1 MTQSEIVSL
10 NKDQQLTQQWAEAF
24 ALWLASLGADTTRR
38 SYSDSWKDFLS
49 FTSKSPWRVGRS
61 DVARWAEDIRARGLS
76 ACTKNLK
83 LSAVSSFYAYVCT
96 EYTFVNSEG
105 FELPLHGFNPAAGK
119 TLRAKVSPYGKAEAL
134 TTAEVQALLSKIPRD
149 TLLGLRDYALILAY
163 LYTGRRNTEM
173 RKLKWGSIERV
184 GDAYWYT
191 WSGKGKHNQR
201 YEMPLPVYEAITTFL
216 KAAGMMTAIQPGS
229 SIFVAVASS
238 NGKPD
243 QPISMR
249 EVGRIVKKYAA
260 LAGLDAEEIHVHT
273 LRHTAAMLRRHVG
286 DDIEHVSAFLGHSN
300 VATTG
305 IYLDRVEGK
314 PDESWKQVEE
324 LLWSRKNV
332 CLESEA

>member
-1 MTQSEIVSL
+1 MTQTELANL
-10 NKDQQLTQQWAEAF
+10 NPEQHLTQMWAEAF
-24 ALWLASLGADTTRR
+24 ELWLASLAADTTRR
-38 SYSDSWKDFLS
+38 AYRDSWKEFLTL
-49 FTSKSPWRVGRS
+49 TSKAPWRIGRA
-61 DVARWAEDIRARGLS
+61 DVARWVEDIRGRGLS
-76 ACTKNLK
+76 GCTRNLS
-83 LSAVSSFYAYVCT
+83 LSAVSSFYTYVCT
-96 EYTFVNSEG
+96 EYTTVNSEG
-105 FELPLHGFNPAAGK
+105 IERPLHTFNPAGGK
-119 TLRAKVSPYGKAEAL
+119 SLRAKVNPYGKAEAL
-134 TTAEVQALLSKIPRD
+134 TTGEVQALLAAIPRS

-184 GDAYWYT
+184 GNAYWYT

-201 YEMPLPVYEAITTFL
+201 YEMPLPVYQAITTFL
-216 KAAGMMTAIQPGS
+216 KAAGMMTTIQPDGY
-229 SIFVAVASS
+229 IFVAVASA
-238 NGKPD
+238 NGKPG

-260 LAGLDAEEIHVHT
+260 AAGLDAEEIHVHS

-314 PDESWKQVEE
+314 PDESWAKVNA
-324 LLWSRKNV
+324 LIGS
-332 CLESEA
+332 